1 MNLEKFNE
9 LEVKAQV
16 QVYNP
21 TTMSHDYQLNVQKLV
36 ELVVRE
42 CATVAIEGDLR
53 ISARNRILDHFGVN

>member
-42 CATVAIEGDLR
+42 CADLAVEGDLC
-53 ISARNRILDHFGVN
+53 ISPRNRILDHFGVN